1 MATKTREA
9 FVPTRLKYT
18 INETEYEIKLTSS
31 FNFNELSKLA
41 EIEDDMQAILDE
53 AQEDGA
59 VDDEGNLDMTRVK
72 FALPFVNSTLRV
84 IQIHFQDAITLEE
97 LQALDADQIADIR
110 EYLEEAQEEI
120 AAEQEKKADQKAQR
134 QLIAA
139 KKNSGTTS

>member
-31 FNFNELSKLA
+31 FNFNELTKLA
-41 EIEDDMQAILDE
+41 EIEDDMQAILDK

-59 VDDEGNLDMTRVK
+59 VDEEGNLDMTRVK
-72 FALPFVNSTLRV
+72 FAIPFVESTLRV
-84 IQIHFQDAITLEE
+84 IRIHFQEAITLEE

-139 KKNSGTTS
+139 KKNSGTT